1 MVETRA
7 TNTALEPNL
16 KHRASSDYPEDGKE
30 AEKRN
35 NGVRGRHR

>member
-7 TNTALEPNL
+7 TNAALETNL
-16 KHRASSDYPEDGKE
+16 KPRASSDHHEDEKE
-30 AEKRN
+30 ADKRS